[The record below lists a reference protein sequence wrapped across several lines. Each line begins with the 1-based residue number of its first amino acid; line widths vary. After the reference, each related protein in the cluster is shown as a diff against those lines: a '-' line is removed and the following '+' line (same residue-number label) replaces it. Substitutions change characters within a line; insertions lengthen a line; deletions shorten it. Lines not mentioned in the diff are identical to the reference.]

1 MTERE
6 MITAE
11 VIQEFSEKAARS
23 LGKDILTP
31 EDFVGLAQE
40 AEKDERFYA
49 AAVYYT
55 LAGIK
60 SLPQESAST
69 YQDQAQEMLWRVRS
83 AHQRPP
89 GE

>member
-1 MTERE
+1 MTDRE

-11 VIQEFSEKAARS
+11 VIQEFSDKARRS
-23 LGKDILTP
+23 TGKDSLTP
-31 EDFVGLAQE
+31 EDYADLAQD
-40 AEKDERFYA
+40 ALADERFYA

-60 SLPQESAST
+60 ALPQESAGS

-83 AHQRPP
+83 AHQKPP
-89 GE
+89 E